1 MPVSSR
7 SSEIAAADSPSTAEA
22 VAVLPAGVDLHARP
36 AAQFV
41 RLAMGFRA
49 RIVIA
54 AGEREVDAKSL
65 LSVLS
70 LGAKGGTSLRLAADG
85 DDAPGAVA
93 ALAACVSGLSE

>member
-1 MPVSSR
+1 VPSPSFER
-7 SSEIAAADSPSTAEA
+7 AAAEA
-22 VAVLPAGVDLHARP
+22 SVTLPAGVDLHARP

-41 RLAMGFRA
+41 RLAMGFAGA
-49 RIVIA
+49 RITLA

-85 DDAPGAVA
+85 DDASDAVS
-93 ALAACVSGLSE
+93 ALAACVAGLTE